1 MKKIIVWSIAT
12 SIIIGLAVWV
22 ASALIPFS
30 YTEWSFFIGL
40 ALTGIV
46 FFFSSSGGFSAANTT
61 LEVSEAVWKVQK
73 DDNRLKVNVGGV
85 FYGSVLYTMVSFVVM
100 LVVYF

>member
-1 MKKIIVWSIAT
+1 MKKIIVWSIVT
-12 SIIIGLAVWV
+12 SLIIGLAVWI
-22 ASALIPFS
+22 ASELIPFS

-46 FFFSSSGGFSAANTT
+46 FFFSSSGGFSSRNAT
-61 LEVSEAVWKVQK
+61 LEVSEAVWRVQK
-73 DDNRLKVNVGGV
+73 DDNQLKVNVGSV
-85 FYGSVLYTMVSFVVM
+85 FYGTVLYTIVSFVVM